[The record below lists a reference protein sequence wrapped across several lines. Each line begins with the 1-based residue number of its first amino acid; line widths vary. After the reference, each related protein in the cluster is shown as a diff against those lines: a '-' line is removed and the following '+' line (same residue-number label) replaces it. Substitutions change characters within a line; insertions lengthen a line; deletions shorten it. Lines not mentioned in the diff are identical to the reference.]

1 MQITAVNLVEMD
13 SSLLFILIA
22 TGFVS
27 WQANQRPD
35 LKDKLLL
42 HPFRVKHENQ
52 WFRVLTHA
60 FVHGDS
66 THLLVNLFVLW
77 QFGSQVEALLASD
90 SLVPL
95 VKLPGNYSFLMLYFG
110 GILFAALPAMLRHK
124 NNPDYRSLGASGAV
138 SAVLIFYIIHFPTV
152 QLLLFF
158 VIPIPA
164 FLAGI
169 LFFVYEGYMDRKG
182 GGRIAHDAHLYGG
195 LYGLIFAL
203 LSNDSAMTDFITAV
217 ENFLY

>member
-1 MQITAVNLVEMD
+1 MD
-13 SSLLFILIA
+13 HPLLFILII
-22 TGFVS
+22 TGLVS

-52 WFRVLTHA
+52 WYRILTHA

-77 QFGSQVEALLASD
+77 QFGLEVEALLASH

-110 GILFAALPAMLRHK
+110 GILFASIPAMLRHT

-138 SAVLIFYIIHFPTV
+138 SAVLIFYIIHLPTV

-169 LFFVYEGYMDRKG
+169 LFFVYEGYMDRRG

-195 LYGLIFAL
+195 LYGLIFAV
-203 LSNDSAMTDFITAV
+203 LSNESAMTNFISEV
-217 ENFLY
+217 QNFLY